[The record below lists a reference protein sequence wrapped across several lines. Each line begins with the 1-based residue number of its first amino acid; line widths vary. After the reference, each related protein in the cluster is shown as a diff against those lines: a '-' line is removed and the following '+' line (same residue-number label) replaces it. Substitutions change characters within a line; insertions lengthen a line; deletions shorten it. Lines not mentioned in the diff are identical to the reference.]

1 VIRRAVAAALACA
14 CAAMALSACETT
26 QDTSARLSKRAK
38 GLANQQGLRIGRE
51 NPDVR
56 VRATAVLR
64 DANGIAAVVE
74 LQNTG
79 PTQASLPV
87 AIAVDDAKGK
97 PIFRNDAAGLERTLV
112 EMPLLRKGE
121 SAWWVNNQVIAAGT
135 PAKVAARIG
144 QARAQAPADTPAI
157 EISNVHTGS
166 DADGVFATGI
176 VANRSK
182 IVQKRL
188 TIFCVARRGGRVV
201 AAGRAIIDRL
211 PPAPT
216 PKPTKFTVFFIG
228 NPKGARLE
236 FAAPPTVLK

>member
-14 CAAMALSACETT
+14 CAATALSACETT
-26 QDTSARLSKRAK
+26 QATSARLAKRAK
-38 GLANQQGLRIGRE
+38 GLANQQGLRIGRD

-79 PTQASLPV
+79 PAQASLPV

-121 SAWWVNNQVIAAGT
+121 RAWWVNNQVTAAGV
-135 PAKVAARIG
+135 PAKVAARVG

-157 EISNVHTGS
+157 EISKVHTGR
-166 DADGVFATGI
+166 DADGLFATGI
-176 VANRSK
+176 VTNPSK
-182 IVQKRL
+182 IAQKRL

-201 AAGRAIIDRL
+201 EAGRSIIDNL

-216 PKPTKFTVFFIG
+216 RKPTKFTVFFIG

>member
-1 VIRRAVAAALACA
+1 MIRGAVAAALACA
-14 CAAMALSACETT
+14 CAATSLSACEST
-26 QDTSARLSKRAK
+26 QDTSARLAKRAK
-38 GLANQQGLRIGRE
+38 GLANQQGLKIARD
-51 NPDVR
+51 NPSVR
-56 VRATAVLR
+56 VRTTAVLR

-79 PTQASLPV
+79 PAQASLPV

-97 PIFRNDAAGLERTLV
+97 PIFRNDAAGLDPSLV
-112 EMPLLRKGE
+112 QMPLLRKGE
-121 SAWWVNNQVIAAGT
+121 SAWWVNNQVTAAGV
-135 PAKVAARIG
+135 PVKVAARVG
-144 QARAQAPADTPAI
+144 EAKAPAPADAPVI
-157 EISNVHTGS
+157 EISKVHVGS
-166 DADGVFATGI
+166 DADGLFAQGI

-182 IVQKRL
+182 IVQTRL

-216 PKPTKFTVFFIG
+216 PKPMKFTVFFIG

>member
-14 CAAMALSACETT
+14 CAAMALSACEST

-51 NPDVR
+51 NADVR

-135 PAKVAARIG
+135 PAKVAARVG

-201 AAGRAIIDRL
+201 AAGRAIIERL